1 MEEDLYTCSNEK
13 LSFKYCDKW
22 ELDEIPDQSNPD
34 CVATLTYLDG
44 SLLNVIAFPSQMPS
58 LGEFKE
64 VIQESLLDDGAEIV
78 SSEIVDVEG
87 KSSIQIHSK
96 IDIPEIS
103 FDMFTV
109 VFLEEEFV
117 YIFELRTI
125 SDIVSEFMEI
135 VKTFKILD

>member
-1 MEEDLYTCSNEK
+1 MEDLYTCANEK
-13 LSFKYCDKW
+13 LSFKYSDKW

-34 CVATLTYLDG
+34 CVATLTYVDG

-64 VIQESLLDDGAEIV
+64 VIQSSLLEDDAEII
-78 SSEIVDVEG
+78 SSEIANIEG

-96 IDIPEIS
+96 ITIPEIS
-103 FDMFTV
+103 FDMFTA
-109 VFLEEEFV
+109 VFLEDEFI

-125 SDIVSEFMEI
+125 SDIVSEFMDI
-135 VKTFKILD
+135 LKTFEILD